1 MLTHQLEHFTPGS
14 PMQREGLDLSVPFD
28 DPENNDLASCS
39 PTPFAFVVAAK
50 RAFITFKASFK
61 GLPAFF

>member
-1 MLTHQLEHFTPGS
+1 
-14 PMQREGLDLSVPFD
+14 MQREGLDLSVPFD